1 VAPNPRNLIVLA
13 GFQVPGT
20 RGHDL
25 LSDARTLKAHGR
37 YFPVRAEILGLDEF
51 SCHADADQL
60 LNWLRTAPAAPRNC
74 YTVHGEPDAAATL
87 ADRIVGELDW
97 YAVAARNG
105 EVVRA

>member
-1 VAPNPRNLIVLA
+1 
-13 GFQVPGT
+13 
-20 RGHDL
+20 
-25 LSDARTLKAHGR
+25 LKAHGR